1 MKDEQ
6 KSVSLVSAV
15 CELNPVGGGD
25 SVKLSAKLNMVIL
38 NPDEKV
44 KEVDENDEVVENY
57 YRVKGAEVLE
67 EARKLSNRSKFKEA
81 Q

>member
-1 MKDEQ
+1 
-6 KSVSLVSAV
+6 
-15 CELNPVGGGD
+15 
-25 SVKLSAKLNMVIL
+25 MVIL